1 MSQAEVVVCIHCG
14 CELVRKPVKAA
25 EPWPCYRWYALDGK
39 RADRCPTCDTPT
51 SNLDMFP
58 KEDLAASGD
67 RLTKFAAEIKE
78 LPLHLQWHVVHCM
91 ETLLKAL
98 PHDGAAAMPN

>member
-25 EPWPCYRWYALDGK
+25 EAWPCFRWYTMDGWK
-39 RADRCPTCDTPT
+39 ADRCPTCDTPS

-58 KEDLAASGD
+58 KKDLAAIDD
-67 RLTKFAAEIKE
+67 RLMKITTGIHE
-78 LPLHLQWHVVHCM
+78 LPAHLQMHVVHCM
-91 ETLLKAL
+91 ELVLKASQ
-98 PHDGAAAMPN
+98 PDGAPVAG